1 VPRTALVE
9 RLLTRDTEPLLA
21 LSAPA
26 GYGKTT
32 VLTQWSAQQARP
44 VAWLSVDR
52 SDNDPAVLLGE
63 AAAAL
68 SRAGFVAPEAVES
81 LRVRSHSVA
90 AALARLAPALAS
102 TEPVAVVL
110 DHLEAIDNPESLDVI
125 GELALRLPHGS
136 RLAVSTRAR
145 PPLPTP
151 LLRSRGEVVEVGV
164 DDLAMD
170 RAEAHLLFAGAGI
183 ELADDEVDRLVEQT
197 EGWPAGLYLA
207 ALAVRMGRTPGAEFT
222 LRGDDRVVGDYLR
235 TEIFSE
241 LDPSV
246 VAFLR
251 RTAILD
257 HLSGPLCD
265 AVLETRGS
273 QALLESLES
282 SNLLLV
288 PLDRHREWYRYHRLQ
303 RDLLLADLRRHEPE
317 LAPTLHGRAADWL
330 EANRMPDAAIV
341 HAQQADQPDRVARL
355 VTSAAQPAHAA
366 GRATTVR
373 RWFNW
378 FEAEGLI
385 DRFPGVAVLGAV
397 VEAEQGQ
404 PASAERWAMA
414 AEAGAFEGTL
424 PDGSN
429 IDGWR
434 AFLRALMCT
443 SGVEQMRVDAQLAQ
457 LTLAPGSPFRA
468 LSLLLEGLSYVLEG
482 EPAAADPILA
492 RAVDVGRYFGAT
504 GVVCVALSERALIAM
519 AKADWD
525 DGEQFT
531 ADALAVV
538 DGHRLDE
545 YLESS
550 IVWVAGA
557 RVAAH
562 EGRFDAARDLVAR
575 AARIRPLLT
584 YAIPATAQFQLELAK
599 TYLELADP
607 TGARTV
613 LREVRDILSQRPD
626 LGILGREA
634 DRLQSELDSVRHGS
648 IGASSLTVAELR
660 LLPYLSTHL
669 TFREIGERL
678 HISRHTV
685 KTQAISVYRKLGVS
699 SRSEAIT
706 KAHEIGLLAR

>member
-1 VPRTALVE
+1 VE
-9 RLLTRDTEPLLA
+9 
-21 LSAPA
+21 
-26 GYGKTT
+26 
-32 VLTQWSAQQARP
+32 
-44 VAWLSVDR
+44 
-52 SDNDPAVLLGE
+52 
-63 AAAAL
+63 
-68 SRAGFVAPEAVES
+68 
-81 LRVRSHSVA
+81 
-90 AALARLAPALAS
+90 
-102 TEPVAVVL
+102 
-110 DHLEAIDNPESLDVI
+110 I
-125 GELALRLPHGS
+125 
-136 RLAVSTRAR
+136 
-145 PPLPTP
+145 
-151 LLRSRGEVVEVGV
+151 GV

-170 RAEAHLLFAGAGI
+170 RTEAHLLFAGAGI
-183 ELADDEVDRLVEQT
+183 ELGDGEVDRLVEQT

-265 AVLETRGS
+265 AVLATRGS

-288 PLDRHREWYRYHRLQ
+288 PLDRHREWYRYHRLL
-303 RDLLLADLRRHEPE
+303 RDLLLADLRRTEPE

-341 HAQQADQPDRVARL
+341 HAQQADEPDRVARL
-355 VTSAAQPAHAA
+355 VSRAAQPAHAA

-397 VEAEQGQ
+397 VEAEQGR

-424 PDGSN
+424 PDGST

-434 AFLRALMCT
+434 AFLRALICA
-443 SGVEQMRVDAQLAQ
+443 SGVEQMRADAQLAQ

-482 EPAAADPILA
+482 DRAAADPILA
-492 RAVDVGRYFGAT
+492 RAVEVGRYFGAT

-531 ADALAVV
+531 AEALAVV

-550 IVWVAGA
+550 IVWVAAA

-562 EGRFDAARDLVAR
+562 EGRFDAAKDLVAK

-584 YAIPATAQFQLELAK
+584 YAIPATAQFQLELSR

-626 LGILGREA
+626 LGILGHEA

-648 IGASSLTVAELR
+648 IGASSLTRAELR

-678 HISRHTV
+678 RISRHTV

-699 SRSEAIT
+699 SRSETIT
-706 KAHEIGLLAR
+706 KAREIGLLAG

>member
-1 VPRTALVE
+1 
-9 RLLTRDTEPLLA
+9 
-21 LSAPA
+21 
-26 GYGKTT
+26 
-32 VLTQWSAQQARP
+32 
-44 VAWLSVDR
+44 
-52 SDNDPAVLLGE
+52 
-63 AAAAL
+63 
-68 SRAGFVAPEAVES
+68 
-81 LRVRSHSVA
+81 
-90 AALARLAPALAS
+90 
-102 TEPVAVVL
+102 
-110 DHLEAIDNPESLDVI
+110 
-125 GELALRLPHGS
+125 
-136 RLAVSTRAR
+136 
-145 PPLPTP
+145 
-151 LLRSRGEVVEVGV
+151 
-164 DDLAMD
+164 
-170 RAEAHLLFAGAGI
+170 
-183 ELADDEVDRLVEQT
+183 
-197 EGWPAGLYLA
+197 
-207 ALAVRMGRTPGAEFT
+207 
-222 LRGDDRVVGDYLR
+222 
-235 TEIFSE
+235 
-241 LDPSV
+241 
-246 VAFLR
+246 
-251 RTAILD
+251 
-257 HLSGPLCD
+257 
-265 AVLETRGS
+265 
-273 QALLESLES
+273 
-282 SNLLLV
+282 
-288 PLDRHREWYRYHRLQ
+288 
-303 RDLLLADLRRHEPE
+303 
-317 LAPTLHGRAADWL
+317 
-330 EANRMPDAAIV
+330 
-341 HAQQADQPDRVARL
+341 
-355 VTSAAQPAHAA
+355 
-366 GRATTVR
+366 
-373 RWFNW
+373 
-378 FEAEGLI
+378 
-385 DRFPGVAVLGAV
+385 
-397 VEAEQGQ
+397 
-404 PASAERWAMA
+404 
-414 AEAGAFEGTL
+414 
-424 PDGSN
+424 
-429 IDGWR
+429 
-434 AFLRALMCT
+434 
-443 SGVEQMRVDAQLAQ
+443 MRVDAQLAQ

-550 IVWVAGA
+550 IVWVAAA